1 MKAQTQAQ
9 YEKQALQGF
18 TNLLV
23 GKTIRS
29 VFYMGAGDMEN
40 MGWYKRPVVIQ
51 FTDGTYII
59 PQCDDEGND
68 GAALLHIGVDGGSKV
83 IYTL

>member
-1 MKAQTQAQ
+1 MKAETQAQ

-18 TNLLV
+18 SKLLV

-51 FTDGTYII
+51 FTDGTFII
-59 PQCDDEGND
+59 PQRDDEGND
-68 GAALLHIGVDGGSKV
+68 GGALLHVGKDLEHTI
-83 IYTL
+83 IYNL

>member
-1 MKAQTQAQ
+1 MKSQTQAQ

-18 TNLLV
+18 KNLLV

-40 MGWYKRPVVIQ
+40 MGWYKRPLVIQ
-51 FTDGTYII
+51 FTDGTHII
-59 PQCDDEGND
+59 PQTDNEGND
-68 GAALLHIGVDGGSKV
+68 GGALLQIGVDGVEKV

>member
-1 MKAQTQAQ
+1 MKAQSQAQ
-9 YEKQALQGF
+9 YEKQALKEF
-18 TNLLV
+18 KNLLV
-23 GKTIRS
+23 GKTIQS
-29 VFYMGAGDMEN
+29 VFYLGAGDMEN

-68 GAALLHIGVDGGSKV
+68 GGALLYIGADRESKL